1 MLIGEL
7 SRRTGVSS
15 RLLRYYEAQGLL
27 DAERGPNGYRDYTAD
42 SVAAVRKV
50 RALLAAGLS
59 TEVIRS
65 VLPCVRGEGV
75 REGVRFAWCEE
86 IRSVLDGELAAMDAR
101 IEGLRHNRDTLAC
114 YLHQA

>member
-7 SRRTGVSS
+7 SRRTGVNS

-27 DAERGPNGYRDYTAD
+27 EAERGPNGYRDYTAD

-65 VLPCVRGEGV
+65 VLPCVRD
-75 REGVRFAWCEE
+75 EGVRFAWCEE

-101 IEGLRHNRDTLAC
+101 IESLRHSRAALAC
-114 YLHQA
+114 YLEQP